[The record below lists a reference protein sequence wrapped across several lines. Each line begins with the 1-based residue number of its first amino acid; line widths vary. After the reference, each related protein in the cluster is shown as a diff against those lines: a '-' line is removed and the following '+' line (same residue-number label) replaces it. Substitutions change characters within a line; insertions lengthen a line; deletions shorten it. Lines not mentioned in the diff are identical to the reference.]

1 MKKKK
6 KKKITNSTLS
16 CPNQMTLAC
25 FCASQGPKAMRLPV
39 SALTQALE
47 YWQMGT
53 QLHRKQKRNCYA
65 ACGSTGKT

>member
-1 MKKKK
+1 MLKSHD
-6 KKKITNSTLS
+6 TFLLLCLS
-16 CPNQMTLAC
+16 GAKGNAAACPCTH
-25 FCASQGPKAMRLPV
+25 R
-39 SALTQALE
+39 ALE